1 MAYMLA
7 VVQDV
12 APSLYRRGEVQ
23 HAGVDSL
30 FMRDIVSFVLSNE
43 AVYYSRGAVSL
54 IILDFINT
62 GTARLTPPVCYLL
75 NKSYVALHKTLAQGQ
90 SSLDATIW
98 AIEALIGVDILLG
111 LYGRAVTH
119 FRALRGLLRTYG
131 GYEALGFDGFLART
145 VKSYFGHFR
154 AMRSLQSQ
162 RKVRD
167 QTQADVPIAF
177 SSMTNAG
184 TISEQCILLLESV
197 SADPAGQTTA
207 VHLAQCI
214 KLLRSSHN
222 RNDYLIGLAL
232 MAFCT
237 NRSGRMEMYWL
248 ENCYI
253 QLLCKSLMTQH
264 FRGCD
269 SDLTMWVGRI
279 LRAVYGPENMT
290 CALADRLIATA
301 IAQYDASGANVPNV
315 QDCQRYFWD
324 DPLTENLKRI

>member
-1 MAYMLA
+1 MAYMLT

-12 APSLYRRGEVQ
+12 VPSLYRRREAR

-30 FMRDIVSFVLSNE
+30 FLRDIVSFILSNE

-54 IILDFINT
+54 IILDFVNT
-62 GTARLTPPVCYLL
+62 GTARLAPPVCYLL
-75 NKSYVALHKTLAQGQ
+75 NKSYIALHKTLSQGP

-98 AIEALIGVDILLG
+98 AVEALIGVDMLLG
-111 LYGRAVTH
+111 LYRRAVTH
-119 FRALRGLLRTYG
+119 FRALRGLLHTYG
-131 GYEALGFDGFLART
+131 GYEALGFDGFLAGT
-145 VKSYFGHFR
+145 VKSYFRHFR

-162 RKVRD
+162 RKARD
-167 QTQADVPIAF
+167 QIQADIPIAF
-177 SSMTNAG
+177 SSMMNAG

-197 SADPAGQTTA
+197 WADPAGQNTA

-214 KLLRSSHN
+214 KLVRSSHN

-237 NRSGRMEMYWL
+237 NRSGKIEMYWL
-248 ENCYI
+248 DNCYI

-264 FRGCD
+264 FKDCD
-269 SDLTMWVGRI
+269 SDLMMWVGRI

-290 CALADRLIATA
+290 CAFADRLIATA
-301 IAQYDASGANVPNV
+301 IAQYNASGANVPNV
-315 QDCQRYFWD
+315 QDLSKIFMG
-324 DPLTENLKRI
+324 